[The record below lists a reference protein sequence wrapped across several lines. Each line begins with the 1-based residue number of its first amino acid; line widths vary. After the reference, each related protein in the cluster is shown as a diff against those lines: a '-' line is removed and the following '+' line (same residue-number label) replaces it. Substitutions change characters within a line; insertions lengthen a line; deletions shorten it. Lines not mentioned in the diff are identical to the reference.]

1 VECKAALRK
10 LLRHGR
16 GIQFVEHTEG
26 DGDEMFKA
34 VCKLGLEGIV
44 SKKLNAPYK
53 SGPSKAWLKIKNPKA
68 PAATRAVDGTFYR
81 QFIVAILL
89 VVAVPVYAHAQNL
102 RVGDAQKVVTIISS
116 DKVKTQSYCEIMKLG
131 EQVGQAYEKNDRK
144 MVDELSQ
151 KIDTLEKILGPE
163 YVALINGVQ
172 EIRENDQLRAE
183 FLSAFGALARLCTR

>member
-44 SKKLNAPYK
+44 SKKLNAHYK

-144 MVDELSQ
+144 MVDELSHEHSLGCVRGKSQ
-151 KIDTLEKILGPE
+151 KSQRAST
-163 YVALINGVQ
+163 YTGVG
-172 EIRENDQLRAE
+172 RD
-183 FLSAFGALARLCTR
+183 FLACAQVYGRF

>member
-1 VECKAALRK
+1 
-10 LLRHGR
+10 
-16 GIQFVEHTEG
+16 
-26 DGDEMFKA
+26 M
-34 VCKLGLEGIV
+34 
-44 SKKLNAPYK
+44 N
-53 SGPSKAWLKIKNPKA
+53 
-68 PAATRAVDGTFYR
+68 R

-116 DKVKTQSYCEIMKLG
+116 DKIKTQTYCEIMKLG
-131 EQVGQAYEKNDRK
+131 EQVGQAHEKNDRK
-144 MVDELSQ
+144 IIDELSQ

-183 FLSAFGALARLCTR
+183 FFRHLEHSLGCVRGKSQKSKSATVRGTGLSSGHLLWVYEDSRKQWLIGI

>member
-1 VECKAALRK
+1 M
-10 LLRHGR
+10 
-16 GIQFVEHTEG
+16 T
-26 DGDEMFKA
+26 
-34 VCKLGLEGIV
+34 
-44 SKKLNAPYK
+44 
-53 SGPSKAWLKIKNPKA
+53 LK
-68 PAATRAVDGTFYR
+68 V
-81 QFIVAILL
+81 IVAFLL
-89 VVAVPVYAHAQNL
+89 IAAVPVCAHAQNL
-102 RVGDAQKVVTIISS
+102 WVGDAPKVVTIISS

-172 EIRENDQLRAE
+172 EIRANDQLRAE